1 MSAQRTSRVLTALR
15 SALRGHR
22 AALLLLPALATPAA
36 AQEGGLLD
44 INSGLMFWTILIF
57 LLVLFF
63 LYRFAFPHILGAVE
77 AREARI
83 AELLSAA
90 QRDRD
95 EAQALLETQ
104 RTQQEELRAQIQE
117 MLAEGRT
124 AGERMREDIVAEAR
138 REQQALLERARRDI
152 DQQTDQAMA
161 DLKAQAVEL
170 SIAAAGRLI
179 EKNLDQEE
187 NRRLVRDYL
196 DRLDIGDGN
205 RLPAGV

>member
-1 MSAQRTSRVLTALR
+1 MRTSLPLAM
-15 SALRGHR
+15 
-22 AALLLLPALATPAA
+22 LLLPALATPAA

-44 INSGLMFWTILIF
+44 INTGLMFWTVVIF
-57 LLVLFF
+57 LLVLFA

-95 EAQALLETQ
+95 EAQSLLETQ

-152 DQQTDQAMA
+152 DQQADQAIA

-170 SIAAAGRLI
+170 SIAAASRLI

-196 DRLDIGDGN
+196 ERLELGDT

>member
-1 MSAQRTSRVLTALR
+1 MRTSLPLAM
-15 SALRGHR
+15 
-22 AALLLLPALATPAA
+22 LLLAALATPAA

-44 INSGLMFWTILIF
+44 INAGLMFWTVVIF
-57 LLVLFF
+57 LLVLFA

-95 EAQALLETQ
+95 EAQSLLETQ

-152 DQQTDQAMA
+152 DQQADQAIA

-170 SIAAAGRLI
+170 SIAAASRLI

-196 DRLDIGDGN
+196 ERLEFGDT